1 MSTNNRIRVLIGLSV
16 LGSFGW
22 VTVLDHAD
30 AEEPRDANPP
40 SAVVSSPPERYVLLI
55 NGQIIKGTIS
65 ENEKEF
71 SVGQRFGVMRFP
83 KKRVAGAFDSLHA
96 AYEYQVQQLPD
107 RDCEERMKLARWCL
121 NNKLLPEAKEQLE
134 QVLELSSKD
143 PQALA
148 MLFTMEQAAAL
159 AAQRQRDP
167 EVKQTGAEGTNT
179 ENNPGV
185 LDSAVIEKAQRRL
198 NIMGVPVIF
207 DLPKPLAIKRTQ
219 EFISFVH
226 PLLQAY
232 CVRCHDGNYQGEFQ
246 LVPTKNRAD
255 RTQDALRVNL
265 DATLRIID
273 QVNPSKSELLT
284 ASLRPHGIGPRK
296 RAIFPGSNDK
306 AYQILSAWAQS
317 LRSPNDIK
325 EAARVQAGRTGPENG
340 EAFAAGR
347 ERIGN
352 DNPGSDLPALASGS
366 GRPPLA
372 AMPAAS
378 RIPPPS
384 PFVPRGSSV
393 SPPEVPNQSAP
404 DDFPLP
410 FVLTGQKPNIP
421 DPKAASSPTTKSA
434 VENNA
439 ASPAVPAVTG
449 APKSGSPAD
458 AGKTNDQ
465 AKSGDPAAKSKT
477 TRKSVTIDPA
487 ILERAL
493 QNRNGAR

>member
-22 VTVLDHAD
+22 VPVLDHAD
-30 AEEPRDANPP
+30 AEEPRDANPSP
-40 SAVVSSPPERYVLLI
+40 AVASSPPERYVLLT

-71 SVGQRFGVMRFP
+71 LVGQRFGVMRFP
-83 KKRVAGAFDSLHA
+83 KKRVAGAFDSLRA

-107 RDCEERMKLARWCL
+107 RDCEERMNLARWCL

-134 QVLELSSKD
+134 QVLELSSKH

-148 MLFTMEQAAAL
+148 MLFTMEQAAAI

-167 EVKQTGAEGTNT
+167 EVKQTGAEGTTNG
-179 ENNPGV
+179 NNPGV

-219 EFISFVH
+219 EFISLVH

-246 LVPTKNRAD
+246 LVPIKNRAD
-255 RTQDALRVNL
+255 RTQDAALRVNL

-273 QVNPSKSELLT
+273 QANPSKSELLT

-306 AYQILSAWAQS
+306 AYQILSAWTQS
-317 LRSPNDIK
+317 LRNPNDIK
-325 EAARVQAGRTGPENG
+325 EAARLQSGRTGPENG
-340 EAFAAGR
+340 EAFATGR
-347 ERIGN
+347 ARIGN
-352 DNPGSDLPALASGS
+352 DNPDSDLPALSSGG

-372 AMPAAS
+372 ARPAAS

-384 PFVPRGSSV
+384 PFVPRGSV
-393 SPPEVPNQSAP
+393 SPEVPNQGAP

-410 FVLTGQKPNIP
+410 FVLTGQKPNFP

-449 APKSGSPAD
+449 TPKSGSPAA
-458 AGKTNDQ
+458 AGETNGQ
-465 AKSGDPAAKSKT
+465 AKSGDPAAKPKT
-477 TRKSVTIDPA
+477 TRKPVTIDPA